1 MRAAVLEGIKSF
13 DLARCST
20 FPRVVEGEYLSSGY
34 TFTRL
39 MVGADFK
46 MIYENLAAQI
56 GGPRLDR
63 FNDWVEGKQIYS
75 FGRVEQMQLSDD
87 INAVQASATNGGYG
101 FMLSRKD
108 D

>member
-1 MRAAVLEGIKSF
+1 MRAVVLEGIKSF

-63 FNDWVEGKQIYS
+63 FNDWVEGKPIYT

-87 INAVQASATNGGYG
+87 IESLRASACAGGYG
-101 FMLSRKD
+101 FMFSRIND
-108 D
+108 